1 MAVADEYNV
10 FRGLEMYGNI
20 VFLRSC
26 NSASPRMRRIAFI
39 DRHLLAIVAAAALAT
54 NSFPLS
60 PASAE
65 SQTNAWISSWTASPQ
80 APRGVIP
87 ASLSNRTI
95 RQIVH
100 LSIGGNKVRV
110 RLSNEFGAKPVLIG
124 AASVAMAG
132 GTSDVIPARLRPL
145 TFGGAKSIIIPP
157 GAPAVSDAVE
167 LNVAPLSD
175 VAVSLYLPAATE
187 LGTVHATGVQTA
199 YVSTTGDFTTSSEFP
214 VVDRFTNR
222 FFLTGVMVEPSSPV
236 RAIVTFGDS
245 ITDGTASTVN
255 ANARWPD
262 VLARRLK
269 EAGIAAAVLNEGIAG
284 NRVLSDGAGVSALAR
299 FERDVLSQP
308 GVSHVVIFVGINDI
322 GWPGTAIEP
331 GGIVRTADEIIAGYK
346 QLIERAHLRSIKV
359 IGSPLTPFENA
370 LSGGP
375 NQGYFTT
382 EKEAK
387 RLAVNDWIRTS
398 GAFDGLIDFDRVV
411 ADPAHPSAI
420 AAAYDSGDHLHP
432 NDAGY
437 KAMAESIDLKLF
449 Q

>member
-1 MAVADEYNV
+1 MCSNV
-10 FRGLEMYGNI
+10 F
-20 VFLRSC
+20 FSRSR
-26 NSASPRMRRIAFI
+26 NAAGPRRPCMIFI
-39 DRHLLAIVAAAALAT
+39 GRHLLPVLAAAALSVS
-54 NSFPLS
+54 SFVLS
-60 PASAE
+60 PASAQV
-65 SQTNAWISSWTASPQ
+65 QTTSWISSWTASPQ
-80 APRGVIP
+80 APRGVMP

-100 LSIGGNKVRV
+100 LSIGGDKVRL
-110 RLSNEFGAKPVLIG
+110 RLSNEFGTKPILIG

-132 GTSDVIPARLRPL
+132 KSSDIVSASLRAL
-145 TFGGAKSIIIPP
+145 TFGGAKSVIIQP
-157 GAPAVSDAVE
+157 GAPAVSDPVAF
-167 LNVAPLSD
+167 NVAPLSD

-187 LGTVHATGVQTA
+187 LGTVHAVELQTA
-199 YVSTTGDFTTSSEFP
+199 YASTTGDFTASTEFP
-214 VVDRFTNR
+214 VEDRFENR

-245 ITDGTASTVN
+245 ITDGTSSTVD

-269 EAGIAAAVLNEGIAG
+269 AAGLGVAVLNQGISG

-322 GWPGTAIEP
+322 GFPGTAIEP

-346 QLIERAHLRSIKV
+346 QLIERAHLRAIKV
-359 IGSPLTPFENA
+359 IASPLTPFHTA
-370 LSGGP
+370 LAGGP
-375 NQGYFTT
+375 NQGYFTP

-387 RLAVNDWIRTS
+387 RLAVNNWIRTS

-411 ADPAHPSAI
+411 ADPAHPSPI
-420 AAAYDSGDHLHP
+420 AAAYDSGHHLHP

-437 KAMAESIDLKLF
+437 TAMGQAVDLN
-449 Q
+449 